1 MHFGPEYWSR
11 YIFRCVR
18 CARCNDP
25 FFRSVGRDI
34 KDRLNA
40 NIPTHASTHEHTY
53 TGRNESSFW
62 ATKGECDASSDL
74 QWVVPTKKKKIK
86 QKKISHNDV
95 TKWQRT
101 HIPLQPVCVCLCATV
116 MAAWQLRQPLEQKKK
131 IGNSFMSRIVKNII
145 SIFYVCRRRHVANM
159 VLRFYCFVAPP
170 NTPRILRCWNVG
182 IFDFWQLNQP
192 KVPSLFFKWQR
203 ELDSKGEQIPSI
215 CVAYACICLYIL
227 NLNRDR
233 SVS

>member
-1 MHFGPEYWSR
+1 MQTYPHTQAHTSIRTQEEMNRHFGQQKENVMPHRTFNGSCR
-11 YIFRCVR
+11 
-18 CARCNDP
+18 P
-25 FFRSVGRDI
+25 
-34 KDRLNA
+34 
-40 NIPTHASTHEHTY
+40 
-53 TGRNESSFW
+53 
-62 ATKGECDASSDL
+62 
-74 QWVVPTKKKKIK
+74 KKKKIK

-101 HIPLQPVCVCLCATV
+101 HIPLQPVCVFVCNSYGSVAT
-116 MAAWQLRQPLEQKKK
+116 APTTWAKKK

-145 SIFYVCRRRHVANM
+145 SIFYVCRRRHVVNM

-182 IFDFWQLNQP
+182 IFGFWQLNQP

-203 ELDSKGEQIPSI
+203 ELGSKGEQIPSI

-233 SVS
+233 SVSYNF